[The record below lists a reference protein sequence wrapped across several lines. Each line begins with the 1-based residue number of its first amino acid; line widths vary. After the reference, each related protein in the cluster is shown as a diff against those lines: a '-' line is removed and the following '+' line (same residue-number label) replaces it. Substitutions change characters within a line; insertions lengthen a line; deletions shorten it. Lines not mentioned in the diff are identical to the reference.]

1 MKYKIYFASNARR
14 VIEAD
19 HYAVDDN
26 TLVFIKDEQP
36 VLTCPLANVNCW
48 FPAMTTPSR
57 SMHKSASSPLRSKV
71 TRYTS
76 S

>member
-26 TLVFIKDEQP
+26 TLVFIKTQQP
-36 VLTCPLANVNCW
+36 VLTCTLANVNCW
-48 FPAMTTPSR
+48 FPDDDDAVPL
-57 SMHKSASSPLRSKV
+57 AAQVGQFESPV
-71 TRYTS
+71 
-76 S
+76 